1 MKERVIKKTVLC
13 FVMLITT
20 IGLLAQV
27 NALKNLG
34 PQKKGNIKLLDG
46 AEMSYKNLNV
56 LGDTIYFENKAG
68 IQQQLSSAEV
78 YRVTKTGNYAA
89 VYGFSCA
96 AGGLLGGLLGT
107 MSWNGTSLE
116 DQKTGFI
123 IGGTLVCGAVG
134 AIVGALVKKE
144 KTVYKNAE
152 FNYSFNLIRNNVINE
167 KYYAVGITVKL
178 NHKN

>member
-1 MKERVIKKTVLC
+1 MKERVIKETLLC
-13 FVMLITT
+13 FVMLVTT
-20 IGLLAQV
+20 IGLQAQV
-27 NALKNLG
+27 NDLKNLD

-46 AEMSYKNLNV
+46 TEMSYKNLNV
-56 LGDTIYFENKAG
+56 LGDTIYFESNTG
-68 IQQQLSSAEV
+68 TRQQVSGSEV

-96 AGGLLGGLLGT
+96 AGGLLGGVVGT
-107 MSWNGTSLE
+107 MNWNGTSLE
-116 DQKTGFI
+116 DKRTGFI

-144 KTVYKNAE
+144 TTVYKNAE
-152 FNYSFNLIRNNVINE
+152 FNYSFNLIRNNVVDE
-167 KYYAVGITVKL
+167 KYYAIGITVKL